1 MVRKDEELLA
11 GLGYKQEFKRDF
23 RPLEVFGIAFSL
35 IGLFPSASYVKA
47 MSLSMKSV
55 PDLHSP
61 STDRRSRCHFP
72 TEGLSL
78 WSGV

>member
-35 IGLFPSASYVKA
+35 IGLFPSASYVIII
-47 MSLSMKSV
+47 SLSF
-55 PDLHSP
+55 
-61 STDRRSRCHFP
+61 RS
-72 TEGLSL
+72 
-78 WSGV
+78 